1 MKNDKRE
8 RILDA
13 AEQLMS
19 QMQNREISVNMIAK
33 EAQIGK
39 GSVYYYFESKE
50 EIIEAVVE
58 RCYKRIILEFF
69 SEMQTGS
76 SAIDKI
82 KLLFRS
88 VVKEEFFGKQKNLIG
103 SLHLHE
109 DARLHNKMKIVAV
122 QEFAPV
128 LTALLQEGCSEGSI
142 YTETPKESAEMIVA
156 IITFFLDDS
165 IFPADQESMYRKLKI
180 FANVLDV
187 NLQASPGSFD
197 FLWRREA

>member
-109 DARLHNKMKIVAV
+109 DARQNEDRCGTGVCPSPHCTFAGGLFRRLHLHGNTKGKCRNDC
-122 QEFAPV
+122 
-128 LTALLQEGCSEGSI
+128 GNHH
-142 YTETPKESAEMIVA
+142 
-156 IITFFLDDS
+156 FLS
-165 IFPADQESMYRKLKI
+165 GRFHI
-180 FANVLDV
+180 
-187 NLQASPGSFD
+187 PG
-197 FLWRREA
+197 